1 MVVVYILAGIG
12 GLCLL
17 GFVGMVLLFVFSS
30 APDPEEEKVD
40 EEKTYTC
47 ALTDCNC
54 IYAGGHGNCIT
65 CPVREEVEKI
75 GNR

>member
-1 MVVVYILAGIG
+1 MVVVCILAGIG

-54 IYAGGHGNCIT
+54 IYAGGHGSCIT
-65 CPVREEVEKI
+65 FPVREEVEKI

>member
-12 GLCLL
+12 GLFLL
-17 GFVGMVLLFVFSS
+17 GFVGMVLLFIFSS
-30 APDPEEEKVD
+30 ASDPEEEKND

-54 IYAGGHGNCIT
+54 IYVGGHGNCIT
-65 CPVREEVEKI
+65 CPIREEAEKI